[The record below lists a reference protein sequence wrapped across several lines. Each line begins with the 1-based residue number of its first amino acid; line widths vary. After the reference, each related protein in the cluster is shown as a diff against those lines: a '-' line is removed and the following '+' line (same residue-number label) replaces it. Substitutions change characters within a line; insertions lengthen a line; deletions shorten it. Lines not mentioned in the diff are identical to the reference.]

1 MAGIHFTFD
10 NLESLLNL
18 SIGIA
23 ERLDENRAESF
34 TILYCDF
41 SSIATDVVK
50 MSLEQILRNS
60 DAISNNESDY
70 FFVLPY
76 TDKYGADI
84 VKKMFSDFFAKDI
97 KSFMVSYPR
106 DGETAKALLET
117 LQDIVSADYDNDL
130 RCLNPYTIE
139 HMRK

>member
-60 DAISNNESDY
+60 DAISNDESDY

-106 DGETAKALLET
+106 DGETPKALLET